1 MSKTQVSLDT
11 FEPEKE
17 EIEITRTI
25 RCKLETSNRKTELVK
40 QGIEAYQSV
49 LSYMADRLPTYPEH
63 EWTPH
68 HSHMYHQSKHGLP
81 DDDVNYRTTLAQKAQ
96 QQVAEA
102 FMSWRQRGKPGES
115 PQGDFGHGSYLNL
128 RNDCVRIVENDRGY
142 GLKASF
148 ISRNPVWFHIAAGD
162 YQRQFLRKIVDEDDE
177 TRAGS
182 AELHLHENGELYCH
196 LTVSWP
202 VETYS
207 VEDVNTTVG
216 VDLNVEPLVAVA
228 VWSEVDSAVR
238 EVHLESGNEF
248 RHHRQRMKRAK
259 DQAMADGNLKAIKD
273 ARRNYEKYTDHITNV
288 ASRRV
293 IDIAETHSPCQI
305 QLEDLTHLRETVDD
319 AKHDWPYAMIQEQ
332 IVYKAQ
338 EHGIP
343 VVTVDPRDTSRK
355 CRKCGAVDTESRS
368 GAQFKCIDCGYEVH
382 SDVNAAINIAQSNH
396 D

>member
-1 MSKTQVSLDT
+1 MSKTQVDLST
-11 FEPEKE
+11 FEPQKE
-17 EIEITRTI
+17 EIKITRTI
-25 RCKLETSNRKTELVK
+25 RCKLETSNHKTELVK
-40 QGIEAYQSV
+40 QGINAYQSV

-68 HSHMYHQSKHGLP
+68 HTHMYHQSKRGLP

-102 FMSWRQRGKPGES
+102 FKGWSQRGKPGKS
-115 PQGDFGHGSYLNL
+115 PQGDFGHGSYLGL
-128 RNDCVRIVENDRGY
+128 KGRCVEIVANDRGY

-148 ISRNPVWFHIAAGD
+148 ISRNPVWFHIDAGD
-162 YQRQFLRKIVDEDDE
+162 HQRQFLRKIVDEDDD

-202 VETYS
+202 VETYT

-259 DQAMADGNLKAIKD
+259 DQAMADGNLKTIKD

-293 IDIAETHSPCQI
+293 VDMAETHSPCQI
-305 QLEDLTHLRETVDD
+305 QLEDLTHLRERVED

-343 VVTVDPRDTSRK
+343 VVTVDPRDTSRE
-355 CRKCGAVDTESRS
+355 CRKCGTVHPKSRDEK
-368 GAQFKCIDCGYEVH
+368 QFKCIDCGYEVH
-382 SDVNAAINIAQSNH
+382 ADVNAAINIAQRSS
-396 D
+396 